1 MIYEKLLKMKK
12 TLDHIKIKDAEFN
25 YFITLSPSD
34 QLTYFFELY
43 EAERH
48 IQSGSIN
55 LKQFF
60 NNIKESLQNREE
72 ESIEIDLTKNEIPD
86 NFSLVDILIDDKRIM
101 IESDSLRAIRK
112 VIRKFMES
120 GYIMSRDFKLEKTF
134 KEDKVTRYMRVFKII
149 NHGSCF
155 SYN

>member
-1 MIYEKLLKMKK
+1 MKK

-43 EAERH
+43 EAERNM
-48 IQSGSIN
+48 QSGNVN

-60 NNIKESLQNREE
+60 NNIKDALDSAEE
-72 ESIEIDLTKNEIPD
+72 DSIEIDLTKNDIPE

-101 IESDSLRAIRK
+101 IESDSLRAVRK

-120 GYIMSRDFKLEKTF
+120 GYIISRDFKLEKTF

-149 NHGSCF
+149 HHGSCF

>member
-1 MIYEKLLKMKK
+1 MKK

-25 YFITLSPSD
+25 YFITLSPTD

-43 EAERH
+43 EAEKNV
-48 IQSGSIN
+48 QSGNIN

-60 NNIKESLQNREE
+60 NNIKEALDNREE
-72 ESIEIDLTKNEIPD
+72 DSIEIDLTKNDIPD

-120 GYIMSRDFKLEKTF
+120 GYIMSRDYKLEKTF

-149 NHGSCF
+149 NHASTF
-155 SYN
+155 SLN

>member
-1 MIYEKLLKMKK
+1 MKK

>member
-1 MIYEKLLKMKK
+1 MKETLK
-12 TLDHIKIKDAEFN
+12 HIKIKDAEFN
-25 YFITLSPSD
+25 YFITLSPTD

-43 EAERH
+43 EAERN
-48 IQSGSIN
+48 IQSGNIN

-60 NNIKESLQNREE
+60 NNIKESLDNKEE
-72 ESIEIDLTKNEIPD
+72 DSIEIDLTKNDIPD

-120 GYIMSRDFKLEKTF
+120 GYIMSRDYKFEKMF

>member
-1 MIYEKLLKMKK
+1 VKK
-12 TLDHIKIKDAEFN
+12 TLEHIKIKDAEFN

-43 EAERH
+43 EAEQN
-48 IQSGSIN
+48 IQSGNIN

-60 NNIKESLQNREE
+60 NNIKDALDNREE
-72 ESIEIDLTKNEIPD
+72 DSIEIDLTQKSIPE
-86 NFSLVDILIDDKRIM
+86 NYNLVDILIDDKRIM
-101 IESDSLRAIRK
+101 IESDSLSAIRK
-112 VIRKFMES
+112 VIRKFIES
-120 GYIMSRDFKLEKTF
+120 GYIMSRDFRMEKIF
-134 KEDKVTRYMRVFKII
+134 KEDKVTRYMRVFSII

>member
-1 MIYEKLLKMKK
+1 MKK
-12 TLDHIKIKDAEFN
+12 TLEHIKIKDAEFN

-43 EAERH
+43 EAEKNV
-48 IQSGSIN
+48 QSGNIN

-60 NNIKESLQNREE
+60 NNIKDALDNKEE
-72 ESIEIDLTKNEIPD
+72 DSIEIDLTKNNIPE
-86 NFSLVDILIDDKRIM
+86 NYSLVDILIDDKRIM

-120 GYIMSRDFKLEKTF
+120 GYIMSRDYKVEKIF
-134 KEDKVTRYMRVFKII
+134 KEDKVTRYMRVFSII

>member
-1 MIYEKLLKMKK
+1 MKK

-43 EAERH
+43 EAERNM
-48 IQSGSIN
+48 QSGNVN

-60 NNIKESLQNREE
+60 NNIKDALDNTEE
-72 ESIEIDLTKNEIPD
+72 DSIEIDLTKNDIPE

-101 IESDSLRAIRK
+101 IESDSLRAVRK

-120 GYIMSRDFKLEKTF
+120 GYIISRDFKLEKTF

-149 NHGSCF
+149 HHGSCF

>member
-1 MIYEKLLKMKK
+1 MKK

-25 YFITLSPSD
+25 YFITLSPPD

-43 EAERH
+43 EAERNM
-48 IQSGSIN
+48 QSGNVN

-60 NNIKESLQNREE
+60 NNIKDALDSAEE
-72 ESIEIDLTKNEIPD
+72 DSIEIDLTKNDIPE

-101 IESDSLRAIRK
+101 IESDSLRAVRK

-120 GYIMSRDFKLEKTF
+120 GYIISRDFKLEKTF

-149 NHGSCF
+149 HHGSCF

>member
-1 MIYEKLLKMKK
+1 VKK
-12 TLDHIKIKDAEFN
+12 TLEHINIKDAEFN

-43 EAERH
+43 EAERNV
-48 IQSGSIN
+48 QSGNIN

-60 NNIKESLQNREE
+60 NNIKESLDNKEE
-72 ESIEIDLTKNEIPD
+72 DSIEIDLTKNDIPD

-120 GYIMSRDFKLEKTF
+120 GYIMSRDYKLEKTF

>member
-1 MIYEKLLKMKK
+1 MKK
-12 TLDHIKIKDAEFN
+12 TLEHIKIKDAEFN
-25 YFITLSPSD
+25 YFITLSPYD

-43 EAERH
+43 EAEQNL
-48 IQSGSIN
+48 QSGNIN

-60 NNIKESLQNREE
+60 NNIKDALDNKEE
-72 ESIEIDLTKNEIPD
+72 DSIEIDLTQNLIPE
-86 NFSLVDILIDDKRIM
+86 NYSLVDILIDDKRIM
-101 IESDSLRAIRK
+101 IESDNLRAIRK

-120 GYIMSRDFKLEKTF
+120 GYIMSRDHKLEKIF
-134 KEDKVTRYMRVFKII
+134 KEDKVTRYMRVFRII

>member
-1 MIYEKLLKMKK
+1 MKK

-43 EAERH
+43 EAERNM
-48 IQSGSIN
+48 QSGNVN

-60 NNIKESLQNREE
+60 NNIKDALDTVEE
-72 ESIEIDLTKNEIPD
+72 DSIEIDLTKNDIPE

-101 IESDSLRAIRK
+101 IESDSLRAVRK

-120 GYIMSRDFKLEKTF
+120 GYIISRDFKLEKTF
-134 KEDKVTRYMRVFKII
+134 KEDKVTQYMRVFKII
-149 NHGSCF
+149 HHGSCF

>member
-1 MIYEKLLKMKK
+1 MKK
-12 TLDHIKIKDAEFN
+12 TLEHIKIKDAEFN

-43 EAERH
+43 EAERNV
-48 IQSGSIN
+48 QSGNIN

-60 NNIKESLQNREE
+60 NNIKEALDNKEE
-72 ESIEIDLTKNEIPD
+72 DSIEIDLTKNDIPE
-86 NFSLVDILIDDKRIM
+86 NYNLVDILIDDKRIM
-101 IESDSLRAIRK
+101 IESDSLRAVRR
-112 VIRKFMES
+112 VIRKFIES
-120 GYIMSRDFKLEKTF
+120 GYIMSRDYKMEKIF
-134 KEDKVTRYMRVFKII
+134 KEDKVTRYMRVFRII

>member
-1 MIYEKLLKMKK
+1 MKK
-12 TLDHIKIKDAEFN
+12 TLEHIKIKDAEFN

-43 EAERH
+43 EAERNV
-48 IQSGSIN
+48 QSGNIN

-60 NNIKESLQNREE
+60 NNIKDALDNREE
-72 ESIEIDLTKNEIPD
+72 DSIEIDLTKNDIPE
-86 NFSLVDILIDDKRIM
+86 NFNLVDILIDDKRIM

-120 GYIMSRDFKLEKTF
+120 GYIMSRDYKLEKTF

>member
-1 MIYEKLLKMKK
+1 MKK
-12 TLDHIKIKDAEFN
+12 TLEHINIKDAEFN

-43 EAERH
+43 EAERN
-48 IQSGSIN
+48 IQNGNIN

-60 NNIKESLQNREE
+60 NNIKEALDNREDD
-72 ESIEIDLTKNEIPD
+72 SIEIDLTTNSIPE
-86 NFSLVDILIDDKRIM
+86 NYNLVDILIDDKRIM
-101 IESDSLRAIRK
+101 IESNSLRAVRK
-112 VIRKFMES
+112 VIRKFIES
-120 GYIMSRDFKLEKTF
+120 GYIMSRDYKMEKTF
-134 KEDKVTRYMRVFKII
+134 KEDKITRYMRVFKII

>member
-1 MIYEKLLKMKK
+1 MKK

-43 EAERH
+43 EAERNV
-48 IQSGSIN
+48 QSGNIN

-60 NNIKESLQNREE
+60 NNIKESLDNKEE
-72 ESIEIDLTKNEIPD
+72 DSIEIDLTKNDIPD

-120 GYIMSRDFKLEKTF
+120 GYIMSRDYKLEKTF

>member
-1 MIYEKLLKMKK
+1 MKR
-12 TLDHIKIKDAEFN
+12 TLEHIKIKDAEFN

-43 EAERH
+43 EAEKNM
-48 IQSGSIN
+48 QSGNVN

-60 NNIKESLQNREE
+60 NNIKEALINREE
-72 ESIEIDLTKNEIPD
+72 DSIEIDLSKNTIPE
-86 NFSLVDILIDDKRIM
+86 NYNLVDILIDDKRIM
-101 IESDSLRAIRK
+101 IESDSLSAVRN
-112 VIRKFMES
+112 VIRKFIEA
-120 GYIMSRDFKLEKTF
+120 GYVMTRDHKLEKLF
-134 KEDKVTRYMRVFKII
+134 KEDKVTRYMRVFNII

>member
-1 MIYEKLLKMKK
+1 MKK
-12 TLDHIKIKDAEFN
+12 TLEHIKIKDAEFN

-43 EAERH
+43 EAEQNV
-48 IQSGSIN
+48 QSGNIN

-60 NNIKESLQNREE
+60 NNIKDALDNREE
-72 ESIEIDLTKNEIPD
+72 DSIEIDLTQKSIPE
-86 NFSLVDILIDDKRIM
+86 NYKLVDILIDDKRIM
-101 IESDSLRAIRK
+101 IESDSLSAIRK
-112 VIRKFMES
+112 VIRKFIES
-120 GYIMSRDFKLEKTF
+120 GYIMSRDLRMEKIF
-134 KEDKVTRYMRVFKII
+134 KEDKVTRYMRVFSII

>member
-1 MIYEKLLKMKK
+1 MKK
-12 TLDHIKIKDAEFN
+12 TLEHINIKDAEFN

-43 EAERH
+43 EAERNV
-48 IQSGSIN
+48 QSGNIN

-60 NNIKESLQNREE
+60 NNIKESLDNKEE
-72 ESIEIDLTKNEIPD
+72 DSIEIDLTKNDIPD

-120 GYIMSRDFKLEKTF
+120 GYIMSRDYKFEKMF
-134 KEDKVTRYMRVFKII
+134 KEDKVTRYMRVFRII
-149 NHGSCF
+149 NHASCF

>member
-1 MIYEKLLKMKK
+1 MKK

-43 EAERH
+43 EAERNM
-48 IQSGSIN
+48 QSGNIN

-60 NNIKESLQNREE
+60 NNIKDALDNREE
-72 ESIEIDLTKNEIPD
+72 DSVEIDLTKNDIPD

>member
-1 MIYEKLLKMKK
+1 MKK
-12 TLDHIKIKDAEFN
+12 TLEHIKIKDAEFN
-25 YFITLSPSD
+25 YFITLSPND

-43 EAERH
+43 EAEKNV
-48 IQSGSIN
+48 QSGNIN

-60 NNIKESLQNREE
+60 NNIKDALDNREE
-72 ESIEIDLTKNEIPD
+72 DSIEIDLTKNDIPD

>member
-1 MIYEKLLKMKK
+1 MKK
-12 TLDHIKIKDAEFN
+12 TLEHIKIKDAEFN
-25 YFITLSPSD
+25 YFITLSPND

-43 EAERH
+43 EAEKNV
-48 IQSGSIN
+48 QSGNIN

-60 NNIKESLQNREE
+60 NNIKDALDNREE
-72 ESIEIDLTKNEIPD
+72 DSIEIDLTKNDIPE

-101 IESDSLRAIRK
+101 IESDSLRAVRK
-112 VIRKFMES
+112 VIRKFIES
-120 GYIMSRDFKLEKTF
+120 GYIMSRDYKLEKTF

>member
-1 MIYEKLLKMKK
+1 MKK
-12 TLDHIKIKDAEFN
+12 TLEHIKIKDVEFN

-43 EAERH
+43 EAERN

-60 NNIKESLQNREE
+60 NNIKESLENREE
-72 ESIEIDLTKNEIPD
+72 ESIEIDLTKDSIPE
-86 NFSLVDILIDDKRIM
+86 NFNLVDILIDDKRIM
-101 IESDSLRAIRK
+101 IESDSLRAVRK

-120 GYIMSRDFKLEKTF
+120 GYIMSRDYKFEKMF

>member
-1 MIYEKLLKMKK
+1 MKK
-12 TLDHIKIKDAEFN
+12 TLEHINIKDAEFN

-43 EAERH
+43 EAERNV
-48 IQSGSIN
+48 QSGNIN

-60 NNIKESLQNREE
+60 NNIKESLDNKEE
-72 ESIEIDLTKNEIPD
+72 DSIEIDLTKNDIPD

>member
-1 MIYEKLLKMKK
+1 MKK
-12 TLDHIKIKDAEFN
+12 TLEHIKIKDAEFN
-25 YFITLSPSD
+25 YFITLSPTD

-43 EAERH
+43 EAEH
-48 IQSGSIN
+48 NVQSGNIN

-60 NNIKESLQNREE
+60 NNIKDALDDREDD
-72 ESIEIDLTKNEIPD
+72 SIEIDLTQNLIPE
-86 NFSLVDILIDDKRIM
+86 NYSLVDILIDDKRIM

-120 GYIMSRDFKLEKTF
+120 GYIISRDYELEKTF
-134 KEDKVTRYMRVFKII
+134 KEDKVTKYMRVFRII
-149 NHGSCF
+149 NQGSCF

>member
-1 MIYEKLLKMKK
+1 MKK

-43 EAERH
+43 EAERNM
-48 IQSGSIN
+48 QSGNIN

-60 NNIKESLQNREE
+60 NNIKDALDNREE
-72 ESIEIDLTKNEIPD
+72 DSVEIDLTKNDIPD

-120 GYIMSRDFKLEKTF
+120 GYIISRDFKLEKTF
-134 KEDKVTRYMRVFKII
+134 KEDKVTRYMRVFRII

>member
-1 MIYEKLLKMKK
+1 MKK

-43 EAERH
+43 EAERNM
-48 IQSGSIN
+48 QSGNVN

-60 NNIKESLQNREE
+60 NNIKDALDTAEE
-72 ESIEIDLTKNEIPD
+72 DSIEIDLTKNDIPD

>member
-1 MIYEKLLKMKK
+1 VKK
-12 TLDHIKIKDAEFN
+12 TLEHIKIKDAEFN

-43 EAERH
+43 EAEKN
-48 IQSGSIN
+48 IQSGNIN

-60 NNIKESLQNREE
+60 NNIKDALDNREE
-72 ESIEIDLTKNEIPD
+72 DSIEIDLTKNSIPE
-86 NFSLVDILIDDKRIM
+86 NYNLVDILIDDKRIM
-101 IESDSLRAIRK
+101 IESDSLSAIRK
-112 VIRKFMES
+112 VIRKFIES
-120 GYIMSRDFKLEKTF
+120 GYIMSRDHPMEKIF
-134 KEDKVTRYMRVFKII
+134 KEDKVTRYMRVFRII